1 MSRVGEI
8 PIKIPDG
15 VEVKIGPHDATVKG
29 PKGTLSCVTNSQ
41 IKLKNLDGE
50 LIFERPSDTKIHKSL
65 HGTTRSMLNNM
76 ILGVVKGFSKNLEI
90 VGVGYRAEQSGKDVT
105 LHVMYSHP
113 VKFIAPD
120 GIEFK
125 IEGNNLITVSG
136 IDKQLVGHITAQ
148 IRKVRP
154 PNAYTGKGIRYQGE
168 QVKIK
173 PGKSARSIV

>member
-1 MSRVGEI
+1 MSRIGEM

-15 VEVKIGPHDATVKG
+15 VEVKIGPQDAIVKG
-29 PKGTLSCVTNSQ
+29 PKGTLCCVTNSQ
-41 IKLKNLDGE
+41 IKLKDVDGE
-50 LIFERPSDTKIHKSL
+50 LIFERPSDSKIHKSL
-65 HGTTRSMLNNM
+65 HGSTRSMLNNM
-76 ILGVVKGFSKNLEI
+76 ILGVLNGFSKNLEI
-90 VGVGYRAEQSGKDVT
+90 VGVGYRAEQTGKDAT

-113 VKFIAPD
+113 VKFTAPD

-125 IEGNNLITVSG
+125 VEGNNLIIVSG
-136 IDKQLVGHITAQ
+136 IDKQLVGHTTAQ

-154 PNAYTGKGIRYQGE
+154 PNAYTGKGIRYRGE

>member
-1 MSRVGEI
+1 MSRVGEM

-15 VEVKIGPHDATVKG
+15 VEVKIGSPDVIVKG
-29 PKGTLSCVTNSQ
+29 PKGTLSCIIHSD
-41 IKLKNLDGE
+41 IKIKDVDGE
-50 LIFERPSDTKIHKSL
+50 LIFERPSDNKIHKSL
-65 HGTTRSMLNNM
+65 HGSNRSMLNNM
-76 ILGVVKGFSKNLEI
+76 ILGVVNGFSKGLEI

-113 VKFIAPD
+113 VKFNAPN

-125 IEGNNLITVSG
+125 VEGNNLLTVFG
-136 IDKQLVGHITAQ
+136 IDKQLVGHIAAQ

-154 PNAYTGKGIRYQGE
+154 PNPYTGKGIRYRGE

-173 PGKSARSIV
+173 PGKSARSVV